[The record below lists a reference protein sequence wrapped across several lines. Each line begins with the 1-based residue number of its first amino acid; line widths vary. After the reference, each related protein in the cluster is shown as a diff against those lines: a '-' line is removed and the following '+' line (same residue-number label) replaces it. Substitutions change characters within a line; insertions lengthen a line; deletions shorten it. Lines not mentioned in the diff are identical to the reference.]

1 MLTIGSI
8 VWGVR
13 DLNRGIEFWCR
24 ALGYVPRHAPDDDWV
39 ILAPRAGD
47 GVQLAL
53 SLVSASAR
61 ARRRHHLDLYADD
74 PEAEVA
80 RLMHLGARRVD
91 WDYEDDADYVVLE
104 DPDGNRFCVVDASES
119 ARLSTPLKGPAISPL

>member
-13 DLNRGIEFWCR
+13 DLRRGIDFWCR
-24 ALGYVPRHAPDDDWV
+24 ALGYAPRHEPDDDWV
-39 ILAPRAGD
+39 ILAPREGD

-74 PEAEVA
+74 QEAEVA
-80 RLMHLGARRVD
+80 RLVRLGARRVD

-104 DPDGNRFCVVDASES
+104 DPDGNRFCVVDAADSG
-119 ARLSTPLKGPAISPL
+119 RQNTPIKGPAVSPS